1 MASNVFTIRAQKNV
15 SSFLICKMIVI
26 PNIFLI
32 RNLPF
37 HKGKKISCQ
46 KQPYLRVLKKN
57 EMIETEPPCS
67 IQQQNVI

>member
-1 MASNVFTIRAQKNV
+1 
-15 SSFLICKMIVI
+15 MIVI

-37 HKGKKISCQ
+37 HKGKKISYQ